1 MLGPILLALM
11 INDLCPVHPERN
23 LLIKF
28 ADDTNLSVP
37 VKANCDTSSTE
48 VNNIE
53 RWAPNNPMTLNMT
66 KTKEMVV
73 QGRTS
78 RPVPPTIARNPH
90 LKLLGLT
97 FQENPCNWDLQMDS
111 LLAKASSRLY

>member
-1 MLGPILLALM
+1 M

-53 RWAPNNPMTLNMT
+53 RWALNNRMTLNMT
-66 KTKEMVV
+66 KQRKWLCKVG
-73 QGRTS
+73 Q
-78 RPVPPTIARNPH
+78 ADQYH
-90 LKLLGLT
+90 LYYQQLHGIPGH
-97 FQENPCNWDLQMDS
+97 F
-111 LLAKASSRLY
+111 